1 VTLGHPASAQALAR
15 RFGDCARATLRR
27 GALLA
32 AAAII
37 AAVGCGFVIFAAFAG
52 LRLLL
57 GPELAALG
65 IGTLLLA
72 LAALLARSSSTPDG
86 QEQTEASEP
95 LPAFSPTAPP
105 QSSDPATLAVFTAAF
120 VLGRRLADRWRE

>member
-1 VTLGHPASAQALAR
+1 M
-15 RFGDCARATLRR
+15 
-27 GALLA
+27 A

-37 AAVGCGFVIFAAFAG
+37 AVVGCGFVIFAAFSG
-52 LRLLL
+52 LRLVL

-65 IGTLLLA
+65 IGTLLLV
-72 LAALLARSSSTPDG
+72 LAALLARFSSATAG

-95 LPAFSPTAPP
+95 LPPSNPTAPP